1 MVPNRGEVLAAATG
15 LTLLLCSPSAHA
27 LWEDEQGALYF
38 GGSFRSTSAVMRYYD
53 SPLFGGS
60 ATGQG
65 NNRADGLNYSALRLT
80 ADGSPADWFSYELH
94 VVQDVSMATSP
105 GASGGFGFSDVAP
118 SRYRLLRGS
127 DTWLDEGDVDAT
139 LQLDRANLTYRLDLF
154 DVTVGRQAITFG
166 KAHFWNPLDVFL
178 PFDSREFDR
187 EYKRGV
193 DALRADIPLG
203 DMSGLNFVAALG
215 RRDGERVLDRTWYG
229 SALMARAYTNV
240 ADWDVAA
247 QGGKIYGG
255 YQAGGGF
262 TGVIGPIEVR
272 AEAAYFFE
280 SDEPQEPVPVGD
292 HATAVIGVGRLF
304 DSSLNLQAEYL
315 YNGAG
320 DDDDLFTAFRRVLAG
335 RALQMSEHVAGGLVS
350 YDLLPL
356 LNGSV
361 AAIVS
366 LSDGSGVV
374 QPGLSYSIS
383 DESDVLFGALLAFG
397 RRPRPTSLTD
407 PGLRSEFGTYPDFY
421 YLQYRFYF

>member
-1 MVPNRGEVLAAATG
+1 MVLIRGEVLAGAAG
-15 LTLLLCSPSAHA
+15 LALLSSSSPAHA
-27 LWEDEQGALYF
+27 LWEDEQGALYL
-38 GGSFRSTSAVMRYYD
+38 GGSFRTTAAVIRYYD
-53 SPLFGGS
+53 SPLFGRS
-60 ATGQG
+60 ANGTA
-65 NNRADGLNYSALRLT
+65 NNRADGLSYSALRLT

-94 VVQDVSMATSP
+94 AVQDVSMATAP

-139 LQLDRANLTYRLDLF
+139 LQLDRVNLTYRLDLF

-166 KAHFWNPLDVFL
+166 KAHFWTPLDVFL
-178 PFDSREFDR
+178 PFDSRQFDR

-203 DMSGLNFVAALG
+203 DMSGLNLVGAFG
-215 RRDGERVLDRTWYG
+215 RRDDARIYDRTWYG

-240 ADWDVAA
+240 ADWDVAT

-255 YQAGGGF
+255 YQAGGALA
-262 TGVIGPIEVR
+262 GVIGPIEVR

-280 SDEPQEPVPVGD
+280 SEEPGEPVPVGD
-292 HATAVIGVGRLF
+292 HATAVLGIGRLF
-304 DSSLNLQAEYL
+304 DCSLNLQAEYL

-320 DDDDLFTAFRRVLAG
+320 DDDDLFSAFQRVLAG
-335 RALQMSEHVAGGLVS
+335 RALQMSEHVAGALVG
-350 YDLLPL
+350 YDLLPI
-356 LNGSV
+356 LNGSI

-374 QPGLSYSIS
+374 QPGLSYSVA
-383 DESDVLFGALLAFG
+383 DESDVLVGALLAFG

-421 YLQYRFYF
+421 YVQYRFYF